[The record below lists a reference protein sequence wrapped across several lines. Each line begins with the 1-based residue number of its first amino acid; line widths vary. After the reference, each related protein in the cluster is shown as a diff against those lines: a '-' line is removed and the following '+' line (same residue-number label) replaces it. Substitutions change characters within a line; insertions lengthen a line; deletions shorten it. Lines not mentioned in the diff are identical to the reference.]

1 VAQGRF
7 KDNPNYL
14 PRFYTDANFAAV
26 RDIAAAC
33 DAHGMDMVQAT
44 YTWLMSASALQP
56 GDGVLVGASSVEQL
70 DSNLEV
76 RKCVTLGMDGLW
88 GGGRGEKVGKGQDGV
103 AVRREGESRLVWTTH
118 SALPLCHSAT
128 LPLCHSA
135 TLPLCPVISLAISLA
150 PSFTSLRCYRMPLY
164 TPNCPPN

>member
-1 VAQGRF
+1 MAQGRF

-33 DAHGMDMVQAT
+33 DAHDMDMVQAT

-76 RKCVTLGMDGLW
+76 RKGGYVGYGMGW
-88 GGGRGEKVGKGQDGV
+88 VGGRKWVKEKDGV
-103 AVRREGESRLVWTTH
+103 AVRREGGSRLVWTTH
-118 SALPLCHSAT
+118 SALLCHSALPLCSAT
-128 LPLCHSA
+128 LLCHSA
-135 TLPLCPVISLAISLA
+135 LSSHSPSHSLYPQLCA
-150 PSFTSLRCYRMPLY
+150 
-164 TPNCPPN
+164 